1 MMMFFGF
8 FWFVILIA
16 IVIWA
21 IYYVQSGQKGGDI
34 FQNLGGQKEE
44 PRDILKIRYAK
55 GDINKEEYEKMLADL
70 AT

>member
-1 MMMFFGF
+1 MFFGF

-21 IYYVQSGQKGGDI
+21 IYYVQSGQKGRDI
-34 FQNLGGQKEE
+34 FQNLGGQKED
-44 PRDILKIRYAK
+44 PREILKIRYAK
-55 GDINKEEYEKMLADL
+55 GDINKEEYERMQADL